1 VEYNYNYINDLK
13 QRIESMRAELNNKIS
28 SSLSIK
34 GDDVMEISL
43 QLDELI
49 SEYLKLTIKD
59 FNDNIG
65 R

>member
-1 VEYNYNYINDLK
+1 MEYNYNYINDLK